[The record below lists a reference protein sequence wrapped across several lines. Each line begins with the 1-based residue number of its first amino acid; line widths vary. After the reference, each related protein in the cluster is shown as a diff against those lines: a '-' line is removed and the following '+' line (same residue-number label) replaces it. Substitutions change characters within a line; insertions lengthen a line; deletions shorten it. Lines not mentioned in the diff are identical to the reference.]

1 MYIYSKKFKNM
12 GKYARDLHD
21 GLERKVKSM
30 AQSVGL
36 TDMGI
41 SIEAIR
47 LKKSK
52 NSIGEVVQGNDLV
65 KLFTGEENLVAV
77 ALYED
82 AFLCVDDQTQNLWI
96 EGLLSQ
102 ISYDE
107 EKEKVI
113 ITKPELQMSLGMY
126 RKYGNVATQK
136 YELALMT
143 VQQLAEKTKAEK
155 DAKKKNK

>member
-1 MYIYSKKFKNM
+1 
-12 GKYARDLHD
+12 
-21 GLERKVKSM
+21 M
-30 AQSVGL
+30 AQSIGL
-36 TDMGI
+36 TDMGVNVD
-41 SIEAIR
+41 AIR

-52 NSIGEVVQGNDLV
+52 NSIGEVLQGNDLA
-65 KLFTGEENLVAV
+65 KLYAGEDNLVAV

-96 EGLLSQ
+96 EGLLAQ

-107 EKEKVI
+107 EKEKVT

-143 VQQLAEKTKAEK
+143 VQQLNEKSKAEK
-155 DAKKKNK
+155 ESKKKKK

>member
-1 MYIYSKKFKNM
+1 M

-21 GLERKVKSM
+21 GLEKKVKSM

-41 SIEAIR
+41 NIEAIR

-102 ISYDE
+102 ISYDD
-107 EKEKVI
+107 EKEKVV
-113 ITKPELQMSLGMY
+113 ITKPEIQVGLGMY
-126 RKYGNVATQK
+126 RKYGNVAVQK

-143 VQQLAEKTKAEK
+143 IQQLAEKSKIEK
-155 DAKKKNK
+155 ESKKSKKK

>member
-1 MYIYSKKFKNM
+1 M

-30 AQSVGL
+30 AQSIGL
-36 TDMGI
+36 TDMGVNVD
-41 SIEAIR
+41 AIR

-52 NSIGEVVQGNDLV
+52 NSIGEVVQGNDLA
-65 KLFTGEENLVAV
+65 KLYAGEENLVAV

-155 DAKKKNK
+155 DTKKKKK

>member
-1 MYIYSKKFKNM
+1 M

-30 AQSVGL
+30 AQSIGL
-36 TDMGI
+36 TDMGVNVD
-41 SIEAIR
+41 AIR

-52 NSIGEVVQGNDLV
+52 NLIGEVVQGNDLA
-65 KLFTGEENLVAV
+65 KLYAGEDNLVAV

-96 EGLLSQ
+96 EGLLAQ

-107 EKEKVI
+107 EKEKVT

-143 VQQLAEKTKAEK
+143 VQQLNEKSKAEK
-155 DAKKKNK
+155 ESKKKKK

>member
-1 MYIYSKKFKNM
+1 M

-82 AFLCVDDQTQNLWI
+82 AFAFYR
-96 EGLLSQ
+96 LLR
-102 ISYDE
+102 
-107 EKEKVI
+107 V
-113 ITKPELQMSLGMY
+113 P
-126 RKYGNVATQK
+126 V
-136 YELALMT
+136 
-143 VQQLAEKTKAEK
+143 
-155 DAKKKNK
+155 